1 MPVKKP
7 GKSTPWKTH
16 CLPLA
21 ALQTHL
27 STQQQQQHLLQQTPT
42 FELIS
47 FKQLECDEDEIIG
60 SKVTV
65 SHSKCFMDLELF
77 HDKKTH

>member
-1 MPVKKP
+1 MKDLIPIFIDNKLIEKKFERNFE
-7 GKSTPWKTH
+7 KRF
-16 CLPLA
+16 LPKMV
-21 ALQTHL
+21 
-27 STQQQQQHLLQQTPT
+27 T